1 MSGENLNRNTH
12 YWFEGNDNLQEIIDN
27 ANVGDYIE
35 LITNNQMGWELLE
48 VVRVS
53 GKKQTVVVKT
63 MYDIMEEE

>member
-1 MSGENLNRNTH
+1 MSQENINRARH
-12 YWFEGNDNLQEIIDN
+12 LWFEGNNNLQEIIDN

-53 GKKQTVVVKT
+53 GKNQTVVVKT